1 MADDNLEIAQ
11 MASERQQRASLERRR
26 SADRGA
32 PVRFIVD
39 VEICTTR
46 TTNLTSCTL
55 HVTLAGPTELHVGEF
70 EELNVEL

>member
-1 MADDNLEIAQ
+1 MDSGRPAHRVADDNLEIAQ

-46 TTNLTSCTL
+46 TTKLNKL
-55 HVTLAGPTELHVGEF
+55 HPTRYIGGTH
-70 EELNVEL
+70 